1 MRDLSIVGVAEGAF
15 ETQRLMDYA
24 ENGGTIPA
32 GTPVYRSDSRT
43 WEELQST
50 EEDMWGIKKKKLPG
64 FVPAVYLRNPG
75 DPGKTE
81 QAVLRLA
88 KEQIK
93 KILEAPADRFVPSW
107 KWAAQRDPAF
117 KDITEGEKGRL
128 RGIACGTT
136 GGQKGGFEYEIRL
149 PELHALAVQEGS
161 KAKVVAY
168 GDRATIDESTVIW
181 MNLIFGSDTSEMVS
195 LTVIPINDIRLI
207 D

>member
-1 MRDLSIVGVAEGAF
+1 MRNLSIVGVAEGAF

-75 DPGKTE
+75 NPGKTE
-81 QAVLRLA
+81 QEVLKLA
-88 KEQIK
+88 KEQMK
-93 KILEAPADRFVPSW
+93 EILKAPADRFVPNW
-107 KWAAQRDPAF
+107 KWEAQRDPAF

-136 GGQKGGFEYEIRL
+136 GGQKGGSEYEILL
-149 PELHALAVQEGS
+149 PELHALAVQGES

-168 GDRATIDESTVIW
+168 GDRTTIDESTVIW
-181 MNLIFGSDTSEMVS
+181 MNLIFGTDTSEMVS
-195 LTVIPINDIRLI
+195 LTVIPIQNIRPLG
-207 D
+207 